1 MHAVHVVLSMAA
13 IIATAARTATAA
25 RFEAV
30 SERDAHFAA
39 VALKEDGNE
48 AVKAGDWTAAV
59 VSVDNLLI

>member
-1 MHAVHVVLSMAA
+1 MAA

-25 RFEAV
+25 HFEAV

-48 AVKAGDWTAAV
+48 AVKAGCDRETGLPLSS
-59 VSVDNLLI
+59 VSIIY